1 MLSFLITRLT
11 NRTVIMRTHAQ
22 ISACALPSTSR
33 CVVNVSAAAA
43 AAARRAVTARRA
55 EFTTGGRLSLQ
66 SASLS
71 ASNTRTGA
79 AIRGRRGWRSTPSQ
93 PRAFL
98 WWSQEKELRK
108 RWKQLCNFAA
118 DEIPKNSPLGGSN
131 GSAGRLLRWIG
142 EYPLTA
148 AGFATAV
155 AGGVSAAISA
165 AVLPVVV
172 GVAVLALPAMLFA
185 FVGTAAVAFVVGAL
199 VLTLALPAIGF
210 LSVFGGSIAAAA
222 SAKLLPVAII
232 GSGLVI
238 GAKAIEFGITKDSKA
253 LAGADDNDDSWSPR
267 NANASDDGEEEDIEE
282 TVKRRFDERLAALD
296 ASKREQ
302 KE

>member
-1 MLSFLITRLT
+1 
-11 NRTVIMRTHAQ
+11 
-22 ISACALPSTSR
+22 
-33 CVVNVSAAAA
+33 
-43 AAARRAVTARRA
+43 
-55 EFTTGGRLSLQ
+55 
-66 SASLS
+66 
-71 ASNTRTGA
+71 
-79 AIRGRRGWRSTPSQ
+79 
-93 PRAFL
+93 
-98 WWSQEKELRK
+98 
-108 RWKQLCNFAA
+108 
-118 DEIPKNSPLGGSN
+118 
-131 GSAGRLLRWIG
+131 
-142 EYPLTA
+142 
-148 AGFATAV
+148 
-155 AGGVSAAISA
+155 
-165 AVLPVVV
+165 
-172 GVAVLALPAMLFA
+172 
-185 FVGTAAVAFVVGAL
+185 L

-296 ASKREQ
+296 ASKRKQ

>member
-1 MLSFLITRLT
+1 
-11 NRTVIMRTHAQ
+11 MRTHAQ
-22 ISACALPSTSR
+22 INACAPPSTSR
-33 CVVNVSAAAA
+33 RINGTAV

-55 EFTTGGRLSLQ
+55 EFTTGGRLNLH

-71 ASNTRTGA
+71 ASNTRSGA
-79 AIRGRRGWRSTPSQ
+79 AFRRHRGRRSTPTQ

-148 AGFATAV
+148 AGFATAI

-232 GSGLVI
+232 GTGLVV

-253 LAGADDNDDSWSPR
+253 LAGANGKDEDDAWSPR
-267 NANASDDGEEEDIEE
+267 NVNANAADDEEDIEE

-296 ASKREQ
+296 ASKRQ
-302 KE
+302 NKDD

>member
-1 MLSFLITRLT
+1 
-11 NRTVIMRTHAQ
+11 MRTHAQ
-22 ISACALPSTSR
+22 INACAPPSTSR
-33 CVVNVSAAAA
+33 RINGTVAVA
-43 AAARRAVTARRA
+43 AAARRVVTARRA
-55 EFTTGGRLSLQ
+55 EFTTGGRLHLHA
-66 SASLS
+66 ASLS
-71 ASNTRTGA
+71 ASNTRSGVA
-79 AIRGRRGWRSTPSQ
+79 VRRRRGRASSPTQ
-93 PRAFL
+93 PHAFL

-118 DEIPKNSPLGGSN
+118 DEIPKNSPLGGSD

-232 GSGLVI
+232 GTGLVV

-253 LAGADDNDDSWSPR
+253 LAGANDDDKADAWSPR
-267 NANASDDGEEEDIEE
+267 NVNANADDDEEDIEE

-296 ASKREQ
+296 ASKRQ
-302 KE
+302 NKDD

>member
-1 MLSFLITRLT
+1 
-11 NRTVIMRTHAQ
+11 MRTHAQ
-22 ISACALPSTSR
+22 INACAPPSTSR
-33 CVVNVSAAAA
+33 RINGTAV

-55 EFTTGGRLSLQ
+55 EFTTGGRLNLH

-71 ASNTRTGA
+71 ASNTRPGA
-79 AIRGRRGWRSTPSQ
+79 AFRRHHGRRSTPTQ

-148 AGFATAV
+148 AGFATAI

-232 GSGLVI
+232 GTGLVV

-253 LAGADDNDDSWSPR
+253 LAGANGKDKDDAWSPR
-267 NANASDDGEEEDIEE
+267 NVNANAADDEEDIEE

-296 ASKREQ
+296 ASKRQ
-302 KE
+302 NKDD